1 MKKTHAWHHTP
12 LGGIVLWLGSIQLA
26 VPVLALVAVGLGVG
40 TYLESTQ
47 NVRVARQYVY
57 GSWWFIAVMALVC
70 VSLVF
75 AVVTRWPWK
84 RRHIGFITVHASLI
98 GLIGAGFWSMF
109 ERVEGSLALQEGTM
123 SDVLETSEEQLE
135 ILEHA
140 AGGFENVASAPAPDG
155 AASITLGGVRLQ
167 VLERWPNCREEETVV
182 DDSPVPLRAVDIAP
196 IAGPQTAWVG
206 QEDQAGPAPTL
217 LGLRVLVLPEGSDWT
232 PPAPA
237 ADAPKGQFVF
247 VVGARRF
254 ILGEVGQEVL
264 PGWKVVELERFSR
277 AVVVGD
283 SMTEGPAGAPENIA
297 VRVKISDGKGTT
309 ELHTAF
315 EKFPDMVMGKPLEG
329 TGNSASRLVP
339 GAARAEP
346 ETLIVFGTVAA
357 TKIGYIGLDGKGKVI
372 EPEQKYPMELS
383 LGSRDVTIV
392 RQLARAHAITRTVKA
407 PPAKENRSCLLV
419 RVGDGVDLEPLPWK
433 GMLQVSTADGKH
445 QMLRFGPR
453 RVQLPF
459 TVRLDRFRKTDY
471 PGTEMAMAYQSDVA
485 ISAPGQP
492 ETPFEIYMN
501 HPYTAGP
508 WKVYQSG
515 FMGSSLS
522 IFSIMRD
529 PGLPL
534 TYISSVFLCVGV
546 VITFWSRSMSWGH
559 PGIPIRPV
567 EVQKESGDAQSRPV
581 RPVPVV
587 ADPVPE
593 AVGGPRG

>member
-1 MKKTHAWHHTP
+1 MKKTLAWHHTP

-75 AVVTRWPWK
+75 AVITRYPWK

-135 ILEHA
+135 LLQHN
-140 AGGFENVASAPAPDG
+140 AGGFENLASAHAPDG
-155 AASITLGGVRLQ
+155 PASFDLGGVSIQ
-167 VLERWPNCREEETVV
+167 VLERWQNCREEDTVV

-196 IAGPQTAWVG
+196 AAGPQTAWVG

-217 LGLRVLVLPEGSDWT
+217 LGLKVLVLPEGSDWT
-232 PPAPA
+232 PPAPV

-247 VVGARRF
+247 VVGRQRYV
-254 ILGEVGQEVL
+254 LGEVGQEVM
-264 PGWKVVELERFSR
+264 PGWKVVELQRFAR
-277 AVVVGD
+277 ALVVGD
-283 SMTEGPAGAPENIA
+283 GISEGPAGSPENAA

-339 GAARAEP
+339 GAARAEA
-346 ETLIVFGTVAA
+346 ETLVVFGTVAA
-357 TKIGYIGLDGKGKVI
+357 TKIGYVGLDGKGRVV
-372 EPEQKYPMELS
+372 EVAQKYPMEIS
-383 LGSRDVTIV
+383 LGARDVTIH
-392 RQLARAHAITRTVKA
+392 RQLARAHAINRTVKA

-419 RVGDGVDLEPLPWK
+419 RVDGGVDLQTLPWK
-433 GMLQVSTADGKH
+433 GMLDVAAADGSH
-445 QMLRFGPR
+445 RVLHYGPR

-471 PGTEMAMAYQSDVA
+471 PGTEMAMAYQSDVVVSVA
-485 ISAPGQP
+485 GQP
-492 ETPFEIYMN
+492 ETPYEIYMN
-501 HPYTAGP
+501 HPYAHGP

-515 FMGSSLS
+515 FMGSNLS

-529 PGLPL
+529 PALPL
-534 TYISSVFLCVGV
+534 TYISSIFLCLGV

-567 EVQKESGDAQSRPV
+567 EVQKESGDDQSRPV

-587 ADPVPE
+587 HDPVPE
-593 AVGGPRG
+593 AVGGPR

>member
-1 MKKTHAWHHTP
+1 MKKTLAWHHTP

-47 NVRVARQYVY
+47 NVRVARAYVY

-75 AVVTRWPWK
+75 AVITRWPWK

-109 ERVEGSLALQEGTM
+109 QRVEGTLALQEGTM
-123 SDVLETSEEQLE
+123 SNVMETSEEQLE
-135 ILEHA
+135 LLQHN
-140 AGGFENVASAPAPDG
+140 AGQFDNVASAPGPD
-155 AASITLGGVRLQ
+155 AAATLSLGGLSIQ
-167 VLERWPNCREEETVV
+167 VLERWQNCREEETVV

-196 IAGPQTAWVG
+196 IAGPQSAWVG
-206 QEDQAGPAPTL
+206 QEDQAGPAPIL
-217 LGLRVLVLPEGSDWT
+217 MGLKVLVLPEGTDWK

-237 ADAPKGQFVF
+237 AEAPKGQFVF
-247 VVGARRF
+247 VVGLQRY
-254 ILGEVGQEVL
+254 ILGELGQEVM
-264 PGWKVVELERFSR
+264 PGWKVVELQRFAR

-283 SMTEGPAGAPENIA
+283 SITEGPANSPENIA

-315 EKFPDMVMGKPLEG
+315 DKFPDMVMGKPLEG

-346 ETLIVFGTVAA
+346 ETLVVFGPQAA
-357 TKIGYIGLDGKGKVI
+357 TKIGYIGIDGKSKII
-372 EPEQKYPMELS
+372 EPEQKYPMQLS
-383 LGSRDVTIV
+383 LGARDVTIL
-392 RQLARAHAITRTVKA
+392 RQLARAHAVNRTVKA
-407 PPAKENRSCLLV
+407 PPAKENRACLLV
-419 RVGDGVDLEPLPWK
+419 RVGDDTELQTLPWK
-433 GMLQVSTADGKH
+433 GMVQAAAPDGRNLVLH
-445 QMLRFGPR
+445 YGPR
-453 RVQLPF
+453 RVELPF
-459 TVRLDRFRKTDY
+459 TLRLDRFRKTDY

-485 ISAPGQP
+485 VSTPGAGEQN
-492 ETPFEIYMN
+492 FEIYMN
-501 HPYTAGP
+501 HPYTQGP

-515 FMGSSLS
+515 FMGSNLS

-534 TYISSVFLCVGV
+534 TYVSSVFLCLGV
-546 VITFWSRSMSWGH
+546 VVTFWSRSMSWGH

-567 EVQKESGDAQSRPV
+567 ELKKESSDALSRPV

-587 ADPVPE
+587 PESVPE
-593 AVGGPRG
+593 AVGGPR